1 VLSIMHRF
9 LDEMEKSQKSKV
21 VKQK

>member
-1 VLSIMHRF
+1 MHRF